1 MLFWILIAIGGGWK
15 AFAHFQPD
23 SQFAEKS
30 YAWIGSLFLWGAV
43 PAEIA
48 YEAKADVVTTMIVG
62 VVGGLLLRGLAFK
75 FFGKAFRGV
84 GSKSTERGAFIIS
97 PDDVVKLVKKNKLD
111 WHAVIGN
118 VPVPLEVEQQ
128 SFLLSGAPGSGKSQT
143 FLQLMQS
150 ARDRGHKAIVADLGG
165 EFTSRFFR
173 PGVDVL
179 LNPFDERE
187 AAQGWSPFAE
197 VRTAFDCAR
206 AAASLIQIGEGE
218 SANWDENARTLVQVL
233 MERCL
238 EAGPAF
244 CTNGTLLYLALA
256 APLEEVRKFVAESPA
271 APWFEDGNERFLG
284 SVKGSLVRQ
293 LQPLQ
298 WLRPEAGREA
308 FSIKKWSQERDD
320 SWLFITYRDDQ
331 LQALRAV
338 IAGQI
343 DTCASAILSRDS
355 REPAPLWFFVDE
367 FATLGKIGA
376 IVQLA
381 AKGRKYNSR
390 LVLGLQTISQARA
403 EFGKDAAQ
411 SLLACLGTW
420 LVLKQPDA
428 ETAEYMSLF
437 IGDEEARRVVAS
449 GGEGTQSNVGQFM
462 NNSSSHENWQEQVIR
477 QRAVMPAELQ
487 KLENRVGI
495 LNLAGEIPCSWTSIP
510 ISQLPRV
517 QEAFQDVQNTRSARI
532 ARPAVLGAA
541 PAPSQAAS
549 VSSKANSAAAD
560 PFAAL

>member
-1 MLFWILIAIGGGWK
+1 MLFWILIAIGGAWK
-15 AFAHFQPD
+15 AAVHFRQD
-23 SQFAEKS
+23 SQILERS
-30 YAWIGSLFLWGAV
+30 YAWVGALFLWGAM

-48 YEAKADVVTTMIVG
+48 YESKADGLTVIVVG

-75 FFGKAFRGV
+75 FFGKAFGRSG
-84 GSKSTERGAFIIS
+84 GKSTERGAVIVG
-97 PDDVVKLVKKNKLD
+97 PDDVVKIVNKNKVE

-118 VPVPLEVEQQ
+118 VPVPVDVEPQ
-128 SFLLSGAPGSGKSQT
+128 SFLLSGAPGTGKSQT

-165 EFTSRFFR
+165 EFTARFFR

-179 LNPFDERE
+179 LNPFDERNP
-187 AAQGWSPFAE
+187 AAGWSPFAE
-197 VRTAFDCAR
+197 VRSAFDCAR

-238 EAGPAF
+238 EAGPAY
-244 CTNGTLLYLALA
+244 CTNSMLLYMALA
-256 APLEEVRKFVAESPA
+256 APLEEVRAFVVDSAA
-271 APWFEDGNERFLG
+271 APWFEEGNERFLG

-298 WLRPEAGREA
+298 WLKPEAGQGA
-308 FSIKKWSQERDD
+308 FSIKKWSGERDD

-338 IAGQI
+338 IAAQI
-343 DTCASAILSRDS
+343 DVCASSILSRDS
-355 REPAPLWFFVDE
+355 REPAPLWFFMDE

-376 IVQLA
+376 VVQLA

-428 ETAEYMSLF
+428 ETAEYMSQF

-449 GGEGTQSNVGQFM
+449 GGEGSQSNAGQFL
-462 NNSSSHENWQEQVIR
+462 NNSSTHENWQEQVVR
-477 QRAVMPAELQ
+477 QRAIMPAELQ

-495 LNLAGEIPCSWTSIP
+495 LNIAGDIPCSWTVIP

-517 QEAFQDVQNTRSARI
+517 EEPFQDAQSTRGARI
-532 ARPAVLGAA
+532 ARPSVLGAA
-541 PAPSQAAS
+541 PAAEQAAAS
-549 VSSKANSAAAD
+549 PKKAAAD